1 MSRQPWRLPASEIR
15 AFRLLEH
22 ISNGDTTW
30 VEELDGLGIDREDI
44 AAVLRDLERAGYV
57 ELEPRRTMRL
67 AQAYPSARLTGTGA
81 AYVDQVCERRTDA
94 VARARA
100 CRSEVLLWL
109 YDIDQHMPVTTKFLE
124 LGRTYYGTQFTEKD
138 TNSAAKYLCD
148 RGLISGVGADGWGA
162 GGAPLRSEISTAG
175 RACVED
181 NDADPTRERVQPAT
195 SAVYN
200 QHNYNS
206 TGSIAQGEHAQAIT
220 HQGLRPDDVKQ
231 LQAIFMG
238 GLSALEDPFDRQ
250 DVEQAIHDLIDD
262 LQAEQVDTEQVKRRI
277 GALERLAARIGDA
290 ALMAAA
296 SEGGK
301 RALELLASAI

>member
-1 MSRQPWRLPASEIR
+1 MTRRPWRLPASEVR

-22 ISNGDTTW
+22 IANGDTTW
-30 VEELDGLGIDREDI
+30 VEELDGLGVDREDL
-44 AAVLRDLERAGYV
+44 AAVLRDLEYAGRV
-57 ELEPRRTMRL
+57 ELEPRCTMRL
-67 AQAYPSARLTGTGA
+67 SQVYPGARLTSTGA
-81 AYVDQVCERRTDA
+81 AYVENLCERRADP

-100 CRSEVLLWL
+100 SRVEVLLWL
-109 YDIDQHMPVTTKFLE
+109 YDTDQHMPVTTKFLE
-124 LGRTYYGTQFTEKD
+124 LGKTYYDTLFTEKD
-138 TNSAAKYLCD
+138 INGAAKYLYD
-148 RGLISGVGADGWGA
+148 LGLISGVGASGWGA
-162 GGAPLRSEISTAG
+162 GGAPLRSEITTAG

-181 NDADPTRERVQPAT
+181 NDAETTREREQPAT

-220 HQGLRPDDVKQ
+220 HQGLQPDDVKQ
-231 LQAIFMG
+231 LQEIFTS

-250 DVEQAIHDLIDD
+250 DAEQAIHDLIDD
-262 LQAEQVDTEQVKRRI
+262 LQAEQVDAEQVKRRI
-277 GALERLAARIGDA
+277 GALERLAARIGNA

-301 RALELLASAI
+301 RTLELLASAI